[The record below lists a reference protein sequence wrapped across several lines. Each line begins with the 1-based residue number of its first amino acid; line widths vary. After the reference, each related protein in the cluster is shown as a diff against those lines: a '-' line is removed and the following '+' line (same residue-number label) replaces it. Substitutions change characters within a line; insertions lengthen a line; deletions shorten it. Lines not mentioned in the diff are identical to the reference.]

1 MNSMK
6 KKEVTGISIGQAID
20 RLYEQHCFL
29 NNNSYRLHHLM
40 SRDAFTAHVIVVITQ
55 GYNVY

>member
-1 MNSMK
+1 MEKNA
-6 KKEVTGISIGQAID
+6 VTGISIGQAID

-40 SRDAFTAHVIVVITQ
+40 SRDAFTAHMIVVISQ
-55 GYNVY
+55 GCNVY

>member
-1 MNSMK
+1 MEKN
-6 KKEVTGISIGQAID
+6 EVTGISIQQAID

-40 SRDAFTAHVIVVITQ
+40 SRDAFTAHVIVVISQ
-55 GYNVY
+55 GYNVF